1 MYQIEQ
7 KGVYLHSIKRDMSN
21 HQQQIAEG
29 VTGTISSI
37 LLSVPAWML
46 DIEFAL
52 KIICLILSGVASVI
66 TIYKMNKK
74 RR

>member
-1 MYQIEQ
+1 
-7 KGVYLHSIKRDMSN
+7 MSSN
-21 HQQQIAEG
+21 QQQIAEG
-29 VTGTISSI
+29 VTGTVSSI

-52 KIICLILSGVASVI
+52 KIICLLLSAAASI
-66 TIYKMNKK
+66 FTIYKMNKK

>member
-1 MYQIEQ
+1 
-7 KGVYLHSIKRDMSN
+7 MSN
-21 HQQQIAEG
+21 HQQQVAEG
-29 VTGTISSI
+29 VTGTVSSI

>member
-1 MYQIEQ
+1 
-7 KGVYLHSIKRDMSN
+7 MSSKE
-21 HQQQIAEG
+21 QQIAEG
-29 VTGTISSI
+29 VTGTVSSI

-52 KIICLILSGVASVI
+52 KIICLLLSAVASI
-66 TIYKMNKK
+66 FTIYKMNKK

>member
-1 MYQIEQ
+1 
-7 KGVYLHSIKRDMSN
+7 MSN
-21 HQQQIAEG
+21 SQQQIAEG

>member
-1 MYQIEQ
+1 
-7 KGVYLHSIKRDMSN
+7 MSSKE
-21 HQQQIAEG
+21 QQIAEG

>member
-1 MYQIEQ
+1 
-7 KGVYLHSIKRDMSN
+7 MSSK
-21 HQQQIAEG
+21 QQIAEG

>member
-1 MYQIEQ
+1 
-7 KGVYLHSIKRDMSN
+7 MSSN
-21 HQQQIAEG
+21 QQQIAEG
-29 VTGTISSI
+29 VTGTVSSI

-52 KIICLILSGVASVI
+52 KIICLLLSGVASI
-66 TIYKMNKK
+66 FTIYKMNKK

>member
-1 MYQIEQ
+1 
-7 KGVYLHSIKRDMSN
+7 MSN
-21 HQQQIAEG
+21 HQQQVAEG

-46 DIEFAL
+46 DVEFAL
-52 KIICLILSGVASVI
+52 KIICLLLSGVASI
-66 TIYKMNKK
+66 FTIYKMNKK

>member
-1 MYQIEQ
+1 
-7 KGVYLHSIKRDMSN
+7 MSSK
-21 HQQQIAEG
+21 QQIAEG

-52 KIICLILSGVASVI
+52 KIICLILSGVASI
-66 TIYKMNKK
+66 FTIYKMNKK
-74 RR
+74 KR

>member
-1 MYQIEQ
+1 
-7 KGVYLHSIKRDMSN
+7 MSN
-21 HQQQIAEG
+21 NQQQIAEG

-37 LLSVPAWML
+37 LLSVPAWMV
-46 DIEFAL
+46 DVEFAL

>member
-1 MYQIEQ
+1 
-7 KGVYLHSIKRDMSN
+7 MSSN
-21 HQQQIAEG
+21 QQQIAEG

-52 KIICLILSGVASVI
+52 KIICLILSGVASII

>member
-1 MYQIEQ
+1 
-7 KGVYLHSIKRDMSN
+7 MSSN
-21 HQQQIAEG
+21 QQQIAEG
-29 VTGTISSI
+29 VTGTVSSI